1 MTADS
6 FHLRIVTP
14 RGVLLDE
21 AGISSVVAWGAEGK
35 FEILPGHGRFITPLR
50 IQEMK
55 IRRGSGRRVSEDR
68 WAVSGGVI
76 EVDRKGVTVT
86 TPEAEAAAEI
96 DVERARQTRERALDF
111 LRNGEVK
118 GAALVRARWALQ
130 RSEIRLLV
138 TAWRESGRLEESGPG
153 R

>member
-1 MTADS
+1 MIEST

-14 RGVLLDE
+14 RGILLDE

-35 FEILPGHGRFITPLR
+35 FEILPGHERFITPLR

-55 IRRGSGRRVSEDR
+55 IRRGEGRHASEDR

-76 EVDRKGVTVT
+76 EVDRHGVTVT
-86 TPEAEAAAEI
+86 TPEAEAADKI
-96 DVERARQTRERALDF
+96 DVERARQTRERALAF
-111 LRNGEVK
+111 LRNGEAK
-118 GAALVRARWALQ
+118 GATLVRARWALR

-138 TAWRESGRLEESGPG
+138 TAWKETGRLEESGSG